1 MFKGLGD
8 FVQQAQ
14 KVRSEMGRVQE
25 VLKTRTMEVAS
36 GDGKVKVV
44 ANGKQQI
51 LSISID
57 PEFLKAADREVLQG
71 SVTAAVN
78 KAILGSQ
85 AMVSEEMSRVAGDL
99 GPLSSL
105 LKGMS

>member
-1 MFKGLGD
+1 MFKGLGE

-25 VLKTRTMEVAS
+25 VLKSRTMEVTSA
-36 GDGKVKVV
+36 DGKIKVV

-51 LSISID
+51 LSLTIEPD
-57 PEFLKAADREVLQG
+57 FFKNTERENLQ
-71 SVTAAVN
+71 SALLATVN
-78 KAILGSQ
+78 QAILGSQ
-85 AMVSEEMSRVAGDL
+85 NMVSEEMSRMAGDL